1 MGDLTQ
7 TFALVGGVV
16 AFLAMLP
23 AAVKWLQARTGAG
36 QSGPHMGTRLVSA
49 VAVGPHQR
57 VVTVEVGPAGSRTVL
72 VLGVTQQTVSCLHSF
87 SAPFEVQ
94 RQGSDVTRSTAP
106 LPAQT

>member
-16 AFLAMLP
+16 VLLAMLP
-23 AAVKWLQARTGAG
+23 AAVKWLQARASAG
-36 QSGPHMGTRLVSA
+36 QAGQHMGTRLVSA

-87 SAPFEVQ
+87 AAP
-94 RQGSDVTRSTAP
+94 SDVQHHGNDLTRAVSP
-106 LPAQT
+106 LAVQS